1 MTEGVMAIEQQRLYT
16 VEEFET
22 IAETPQNRDRLLELV
37 NGEIIEKVPT
47 QEHGL
52 YAGNIFGPLWNYA
65 QAHGGRVVMEVRYRS
80 PKDRHNARIP
90 DVSYTVGDEELVTKG
105 SVPHMPALAV
115 EIKSPDDALKK
126 MREKARYYV
135 ENGTQLVWLVIPER
149 HIVEVY
155 TPDDEQI
162 LDENDALDG
171 LTVLP
176 GFSLP
181 VREVFKDTGKQR
193 L

>member
-1 MTEGVMAIEQQRLYT
+1 MAIEQQRLYT
-16 VEEFET
+16 VEEFEM

-65 QAHGGRVVMEVRYRS
+65 QAH
-80 PKDRHNARIP
+80 
-90 DVSYTVGDEELVTKG
+90 
-105 SVPHMPALAV
+105 
-115 EIKSPDDALKK
+115 DDALKK

>member
-1 MTEGVMAIEQQRLYT
+1 
-16 VEEFET
+16 
-22 IAETPQNRDRLLELV
+22 
-37 NGEIIEKVPT
+37 
-47 QEHGL
+47 
-52 YAGNIFGPLWNYA
+52 
-65 QAHGGRVVMEVRYRS
+65 MEVRYRS

-105 SVPHMPALAV
+105 SVPQMPALAV

-181 VREVFKDTGKQR
+181 VREVFKDTGKQH

>member
-1 MTEGVMAIEQQRLYT
+1 MAIEQQRLYT

-37 NGEIIEKVPT
+37 NGEIIEKVPI
-47 QEHGL
+47 QGHGL

-65 QAHGGRVVMEVRYRS
+65 QAH
-80 PKDRHNARIP
+80 
-90 DVSYTVGDEELVTKG
+90 
-105 SVPHMPALAV
+105 
-115 EIKSPDDALKK
+115 DDALKK

>member
-1 MTEGVMAIEQQRLYT
+1 MAIERQRLYT
-16 VEEFET
+16 VEEFEA
-22 IAETPQNRDRLLELV
+22 IADAPQNRDRLLELIH
-37 NGEIIEKVPT
+37 GEIVEKVPT

-65 QAHGGRVVMEVRYRS
+65 QARGGRVVMEVRYRALE
-80 PKDRHNARIP
+80 DQHNTRIP
-90 DVSYTVGDEELVTKG
+90 DVSYTTGDEELVTQG
-105 SVPHMPALAV
+105 SVPQMPALAV

-135 ENGTQLVWLVIPER
+135 EHGVQLVWLVIPER
-149 HIVEVY
+149 RIVEVY

-171 LTVLP
+171 REVLP
-176 GFSLP
+176 GFTLP
-181 VREVFKDTGKQR
+181 VRDVFKDTGKR
-193 L
+193 RS